1 MNARELQLGLLLLK
15 ENKLTKDQL
24 KKALIKQG
32 EIRRFGRHQ
41 RLGDVILKLG
51 YLSQADID
59 DAAAIQETLAVPAA
73 DHTPLGLLLIERG
86 LASPSMVYDTLL
98 EQQLSEGLLG
108 EILVQKGVVTADQ
121 LAPLLAFQVQE
132 RAESRARREAELAA
146 AGLAGE
152 DFRIFDAGGS
162 DGDFP
167 VEARG
172 SVPAA
177 GELNFG
183 NSYLDD

>member
-41 RLGDVILKLG
+41 RLGEVIVKLG
-51 YLSQADID
+51 FMTQEEID
-59 DAAAIQETLAVPAA
+59 GAAAIQETLAVPVA

-86 LASPSMVYDTLL
+86 LVSPSQVYDTLL

-108 EILVQKGVVTADQ
+108 EILVQKGVVTAEQ

-146 AGLAGE
+146 AGLGGGE
-152 DFRIFDAGGS
+152 FRILDAGGT
-162 DGDFP
+162 DEDW
-167 VEARG
+167 
-172 SVPAA
+172 PA
-177 GELNFG
+177 
-183 NSYLDD
+183 